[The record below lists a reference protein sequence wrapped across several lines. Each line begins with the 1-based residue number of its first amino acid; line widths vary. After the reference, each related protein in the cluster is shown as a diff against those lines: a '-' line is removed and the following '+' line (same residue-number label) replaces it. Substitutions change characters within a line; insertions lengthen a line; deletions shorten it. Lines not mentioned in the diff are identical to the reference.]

1 MISLLIKMLL
11 FLEEIGTLY
20 DLLIYLLDNSMR
32 IADSLQVQLDF
43 FKAITSLK
51 MIISSMKTD
60 SKDQSEKG
68 KKKIFAK
75 QGNVLS
81 NAELLLK
88 KVN

>member
-1 MISLLIKMLL
+1 
-11 FLEEIGTLY
+11 
-20 DLLIYLLDNSMR
+20 
-32 IADSLQVQLDF
+32 
-43 FKAITSLK
+43 

-75 QGNVLS
+75 QGKVLS